1 MEIIKK
7 YGEIIKENATE
18 HPQKALNMIKLG
30 LDLEKVRLRTVPDK
44 KLPLA
49 YKKLNQM
56 AVKSTLDAIK
66 KPEKTIWTNIFG
78 PVEIFQCLG
87 LQSLSVECLSSF
99 VSGFH
104 CEDFFL
110 DQAENEGIASTL
122 CSYHKNF
129 IGSVDAGMIG
139 NPGYAITTSMVC
151 DGNVNTFHYLQAKHE
166 IPTFIVD
173 VPNEYSTDAEEYVIV
188 QLKEMIGLLEEK
200 FHTKL
205 DMKKLKE
212 VIERENQ
219 SKQYYIEFIRE
230 QKDRYYPNTLTMNLF
245 MLFATHLNI
254 GTKESLEFFKI
265 LSEDVKKYPKTKGK
279 SFFWVHLFPY
289 YQETL
294 QEYFNFNEKYQIKA
308 TDINLDYMEMMDSS
322 DPLRAIA
329 KKMIC
334 NVFNGSYE
342 RKIEMIAD
350 IAEKMELN
358 AVIHFC
364 HWGCKQSFGGV
375 MLLKEEMKKR
385 NIPMLIIDG
394 DGMDRRNISD
404 GQMKT
409 RLEAF
414 LEMISKE
421 EDEKNDAR
429 VCM

>member
-7 YGEIIKENATE
+7 YGEKIKESATD

-30 LDLEKVRLRTVPDK
+30 LDFEKIRLKTVPDK
-44 KLPLA
+44 NLPKA

-56 AVKSTLDAIK
+56 AVKSTLNALQN
-66 KPEKTIWTNIFG
+66 PQKTIWTNIFG

-87 LQSLSVECLSSF
+87 LQSLSLECFSSF
-99 VSGFH
+99 ISGFQ
-104 CEDFFL
+104 CEDFFM

-129 IGSVDAGMIG
+129 IGAVDAGLIG
-139 NPGYAITTSMVC
+139 NPAYAVTTSMVC
-151 DGNVNTFHYLQAKHE
+151 DGNINTFHYIQGKHDV
-166 IPTFIVD
+166 PTYMID
-173 VPNEYSTDAEEYVIV
+173 VPNEYSVEAEDYVV
-188 QLKEMIGLLEEK
+188 GQLKELIKILEEK
-200 FHTKL
+200 FDQKL
-205 DMKKLKE
+205 DMELLKE
-212 VIERENQ
+212 TIERENQ
-219 SKQYYIEFIRE
+219 SKQYYLAFLKE
-230 QKDRYYPNTLTMNLF
+230 QKDIYYPNSLTMNLF

-254 GTKESLEFFKI
+254 GSKEALSFFKL
-265 LSEDVKKYPKTKGK
+265 LSEDIKNYPKTKGK

-294 QEYFNFNEKYQIKA
+294 KSYFNYSEKYQIKA
-308 TDINLDYMEMMDSS
+308 ADLNLDYLDIMDTT
-322 DPLRAIA
+322 DPIRAIA

-342 RKIEMIAD
+342 RKVEMIGNLV
-350 IAEKMELN
+350 EKLEID

-375 MLLKEEMKKR
+375 MLLKEEMQKR
-385 NIPMLIIDG
+385 KIPMLIIDG

-404 GQMKT
+404 GQIKT
-409 RLEAF
+409 RVEAF